1 MSTQLQ
7 TVMLC
12 HLGNHQLAY
21 KPPSCFDMSV
31 SCVLSYSAQK
41 ELPWY
46 SLFSRQRRT
55 LLVSS
60 SLSSALFF
68 SNGIPFPLITRA
80 SNQLGANGPF
90 PSSQIHHISLTTLPQ
105 DTPCPVEINYWLL
118 SHTFPYYPRSPCVN
132 IYNFNIN
139 CFSSQLLPLLL
150 LIYFRVIH

>member
-12 HLGNHQLAY
+12 HLGNQQLAY
-21 KPPSCFDMSV
+21 KPPSCFNMSV
-31 SCVLSYSAQK
+31 SCVLSYSTQK
-41 ELPWY
+41 ELPCY

-55 LLVSS
+55 LLLSS
-60 SLSSALFF
+60 SLSSALSF

-90 PSSQIHHISLTTLPQ
+90 PSSQIHHISLTTLLAPL
-105 DTPCPVEINYWLL
+105 T
-118 SHTFPYYPRSPCVN
+118 HTFPYYPRSPCVN

-150 LIYFRVIH
+150 

>member
-1 MSTQLQ
+1 MFTKLQ

-21 KPPSCFDMSV
+21 KPQSCFDTSV

-41 ELPWY
+41 ELPCY
-46 SLFSRQRRT
+46 SLFSQQRRT

-60 SLSSALFF
+60 SLSSAHSF

-90 PSSQIHHISLTTLPQ
+90 PYSQIHHISFTTLPPSLSCGNKLLAPL
-105 DTPCPVEINYWLL
+105 THLSLL
-118 SHTFPYYPRSPCVN
+118 S
-132 IYNFNIN
+132 
-139 CFSSQLLPLLL
+139 PLTLCQHL
-150 LIYFRVIH
+150 